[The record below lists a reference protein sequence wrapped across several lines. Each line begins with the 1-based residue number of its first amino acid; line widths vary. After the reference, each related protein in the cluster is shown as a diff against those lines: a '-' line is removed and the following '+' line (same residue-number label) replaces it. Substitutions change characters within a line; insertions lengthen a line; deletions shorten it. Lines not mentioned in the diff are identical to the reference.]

1 MFKIGTDPHEEDS
14 AACKALRATGHKIP
28 LILWVIATVQLIAK
42 CVYLLSPFFLMA
54 YYNYNC
60 HRT

>member
-1 MFKIGTDPHEEDS
+1 MINVGTDPHEDDS

-28 LILWVIATVQLIAK
+28 VILRVIATVQLRAK
-42 CVYLLSPFFLMA
+42 CVYLLSVFLMA